1 MKIPPRLTGAVAL
14 AAAAAV
20 LAPTGAVAKKP
31 SAQGK
36 KAAPVQY
43 YVSLGDSY
51 ASGYQPP
58 AAGAAAG
65 NTREGFVYQ
74 LPALAARRGWKLR
87 VVNFACGGATT
98 TSILKDPDCPPPAL
112 GPGAK
117 GYGGKTQ
124 IGAAEAFLK
133 NNRKNVGLIT
143 VSIGG
148 NDVTGCVREQ
158 ATAITCVAGA
168 IRPLGANV
176 RTLVR
181 RLRKAA
187 GPDVRIVGTTYP
199 DVILGMLL
207 TPGGD
212 LLGRLSVD
220 AFRSMIN
227 PTLANAY
234 REVGGS
240 FVDVTAATGAYTP
253 LDQTTTVEGLGT
265 IPIAVAKVCDLTW
278 FCAAQDIHARKS
290 GYTIIADLV
299 ARTLPKNGQRSAPAA
314 RGRRGR
320 ARRGS
325 GKKK

>member
-1 MKIPPRLTGAVAL
+1 MSGAIAL
-14 AAAAAV
+14 AAAAAA
-20 LAPTGAVAKKP
+20 LAPSAAVAKAP
-31 SAQGK
+31 PAQGK
-36 KAAPVQY
+36 KATTPQF

-65 NTREGFVYQ
+65 NTKEGFVYQ
-74 LPALAARRGWKLR
+74 LPAMAARRGWKLR

-98 TSILKDPDCPPPAL
+98 TSLLKQKDCAPPAL
-112 GPGAK
+112 GPGA
-117 GYGGKTQ
+117 GNYGGKTQ
-124 IGAAEAFLK
+124 IQAAEAFLK
-133 NNRKNVGLIT
+133 KNRRKVGLIT

-158 ATAITCVAGA
+158 ATAIACVAGA
-168 IRPLGANV
+168 IRPLGENV
-176 RTLVR
+176 RTIAR

-187 GPDVRIVGTTYP
+187 GPHVRIVGTTYP

-207 TPGGD
+207 TPGGE

-234 REVGGS
+234 RAVGGT

-265 IPIAVAKVCDLTW
+265 IPVAVAKVCDLTW
-278 FCAAQDIHARKS
+278 FCAVQDIHARKS

-299 ARTLPKNGQRSAPAA
+299 ARTLPKNGQRAAPGASGRRA
-314 RGRRGR
+314 RGR
-320 ARRGS
+320 
-325 GKKK
+325 KKKK

>member
-1 MKIPPRLTGAVAL
+1 MKIPPRLSGAVAL

-20 LAPTGAVAKKP
+20 LAPTAAVAKKP

-65 NTREGFVYQ
+65 NTKEGFVYQ

-98 TSILKDPDCPPPAL
+98 TSILQQKDCPQPAL
-112 GPGAK
+112 GPGAS

-124 IGAAEAFLK
+124 IQAAEAFLK
-133 NNRKNVGLIT
+133 KNRRNVGLIT

-148 NDVTGCVREQ
+148 NDVTACAREPATAVTCV
-158 ATAITCVAGA
+158 ATAIA
-168 IRPLGANV
+168 PLRANV
-176 RTLVR
+176 KTLVT

-187 GPDVRIVGTTYP
+187 GPNVRIVGTTYP
-199 DVILGMLL
+199 DVILGAWL
-207 TPGGD
+207 TPGGQS
-212 LLGRLSVD
+212 LATLSVT
-220 AFRSMIN
+220 AFRSLIN
-227 PTLANAY
+227 PALDLEY
-234 REVGGS
+234 RAVRGQL
-240 FVDVTAATGAYTP
+240 VDVTAATGAYTP

-265 IPIAVAKVCDLTW
+265 IPVAVAKVCDLTW
-278 FCAAQDIHARKS
+278 FCAAQDIHARAS
-290 GYTIIADLV
+290 GYRIIADLV
-299 ARTLPKNGQRSAPAA
+299 ARTLPKNGQRATPVA
-314 RGRRGR
+314 RGRR
-320 ARRGS
+320 ARRG
-325 GKKK
+325 KKK

>member
-1 MKIPPRLTGAVAL
+1 MIPPRIVSGIGAVAAI
-14 AAAAAV
+14 AALSLPSVATA
-20 LAPTGAVAKKP
+20 AKKP

-36 KAAPVQY
+36 KAAPQF

-98 TSILKDPDCPPPAL
+98 TSILEQKDCPPPAL

-124 IGAAEAFLK
+124 IQAAEAFLK
-133 NNRKNVGLIT
+133 KNRAKVGLIT

-148 NDVTGCVREQ
+148 NDVTACVQQPDPVGCVALAQPKLVR
-158 ATAITCVAGA
+158 
-168 IRPLGANV
+168 NV
-176 RTLVR
+176 TTLTR

-187 GPDVRIVGTTYP
+187 GPKVRIVGTTYP
-199 DVILGMLL
+199 DVILGSW
-207 TPGGD
+207 
-212 LLGRLSVD
+212 LLGTDSARNLARLSLF
-220 AFRSMIN
+220 AFQQSIN
-227 PTLANAY
+227 PALKGIYEDA
-234 REVGGS
+234 GGR

-253 LDQTTTVEGLGT
+253 LDQTVDAPGIGVV
-265 IPIAVAKVCDLTW
+265 PVAVAKVCDLTW

-290 GYTIIADLV
+290 GYAIIADLV
-299 ARTLPKNGQRSAPAA
+299 ARTLPRRRS
-314 RGRRGR
+314 
-320 ARRGS
+320 
-325 GKKK
+325 